1 MSQYITV
8 KDYAREQITEKKS
21 KFICSICHVSTEE
34 MAEEFIKTVKK
45 EFFDARHNVYAYIIG
60 SGSDKI
66 KKYSDDGEP
75 SRTGGFPVLEML
87 EKEGIT
93 DVVCVVTRY
102 FGGVL
107 LGTGGLIRAY
117 TLSAQT
123 ALDTAGRHIM
133 EYCEI
138 FKLTVPYNLLSTL
151 EYIIKT
157 NEGEVEDKQ
166 YLNDVTLIA
175 YTKKDNKDK
184 FVSSIK
190 QQLDPNVKIESLGI
204 ERR

>member
-8 KDYAREQITEKKS
+8 AKYAQAQITEKKS
-21 KFICSICHVSTEE
+21 KFICSICHADSEE
-34 MAEEFIKTVKK
+34 MAEEFVKTVKK
-45 EFFDARHNVYAYIIG
+45 KYYDARHNVYAYIIG
-60 SGSDKI
+60 DGAGKI

-75 SRTGGFPVLEML
+75 SRTGGYPVLEML
-87 EKEGIT
+87 EREGIS

-123 ALDTAGRHIM
+123 GLEEAGRHVM
-133 EYCEI
+133 ENCEI
-138 FKLTVPYNLLSTL
+138 FDITVPYNLLSTL

-157 NEGEVEDKQ
+157 CDGEIEDKQ
-166 YLNDVTLIA
+166 YLNDVTVTA
-175 YTKKDNKDK
+175 YTKKNNAPYL
-184 FVSSIK
+184 IEQLE
-190 QQLDPNVKIESLGI
+190 QQLSPNVTVKSLGI